1 MSDNMADINT
11 LRMAAIA
18 AILAVTNNSEDPSQ
32 AGRMHGE
39 SWSQDHRR
47 MNMGMSSVMYQR
59 SSRSPWK

>member
-1 MSDNMADINT
+1 MTNIET

-18 AILAVTNNSEDPSQ
+18 AVLAATSSSEDPSQ
-32 AGRMHGE
+32 AGRMSGE

-47 MNMGMSSVMYQR
+47 MNMGMSSVMHQR

>member
-1 MSDNMADINT
+1 MSNIET

-18 AILAVTNNSEDPSQ
+18 AVLAVTSSRSDPSI
-32 AGRMHGE
+32 AGRMLGE

-47 MNMGMSSVMYQR
+47 MNMGMSSVMHQR